1 MKDKHKGHPHPPW
14 EEMRQNPCMLCG
26 EVSRLLHQLMREQ
39 TELIGINPTYRPF
52 IHFLSE
58 HDGVTQ
64 LDLANVT
71 HLAAPTVSVTLQ
83 KMEQEGLIMRQTDT
97 KDQRQLLVYITEA
110 GRTIHAKAR
119 EQIRKAEEQTLR
131 GISEQ
136 DCQKLLSILSQMRKN
151 LIEERGEK
159 ADHETD

>member
-14 EEMRQNPCMLCG
+14 EEVRQNPCMLCG
-26 EVSRLLHQLMREQ
+26 EVGRLLHQTMKER
-39 TELIGINPTYRPF
+39 TERAGINPTYRQF

-71 HLAAPTVSVTLQ
+71 HLAAPTVSITLQ
-83 KMEQEGLIMRQTDT
+83 KMEQEGLIIRRTDA
-97 KDQRQLLVYITEA
+97 KDQRQLLVYITET
-110 GRTIHAKAR
+110 GRTICEKAR
-119 EQIRKAEEQTLR
+119 EQIRNVEEQTLK

-136 DCQKLLSILSQMRKN
+136 DIQKLLSILSQMREN
-151 LIEERGEK
+151 LIAGRGEK
-159 ADHETD
+159 AGHETD